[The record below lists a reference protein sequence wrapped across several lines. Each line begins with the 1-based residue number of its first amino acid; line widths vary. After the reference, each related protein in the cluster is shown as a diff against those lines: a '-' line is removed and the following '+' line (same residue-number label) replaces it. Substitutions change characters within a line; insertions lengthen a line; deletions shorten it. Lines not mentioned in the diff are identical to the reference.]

1 MFAKNSIFVLC
12 ILLFG
17 FVLLSG
23 CVAPGTEEGSNL
35 GTVQS
40 NLSSTG
46 SGTGTVNSPNNGGPS
61 EVDNIIPI
69 DNPPPPGE
77 DPPEKQPD
85 SGDATPDYSNATP
98 QQLLDALGLA
108 QLLGLPSDALDAA
121 AKEKIKQWAEG
132 IINSPNSNNAML
144 VEALQVLQALGLDPE
159 GMFQKEVWA
168 KIKVRVEGEL
178 NDPNTCKNRLKEI
191 AELFSQLGWKDLAD
205 EALKK
210 AETAGD
216 MCSKIIYEYLSEA
229 QDTYYSTKVTIIGN
243 TLKRYEV
250 YGITLGMYNYYF
262 ETGKFMWEVKEV
274 VDTGCVILTREGKG
288 EYPITENIKHSLFG
302 FDANSDHYSGS
313 SYYNVE
319 INIDKQPSPTRNE
332 YCDEIP
338 DQQLGKSK
346 EFRQLPVGVEG
357 NAKGNRLVGQ
367 KSQVW
372 GPPTDSESGFEY
384 TYWDLSIGER

>member
-1 MFAKNSIFVLC
+1 MQ
-12 ILLFG
+12 
-17 FVLLSG
+17 SG
-23 CVAPGTEEGSNL
+23 LTSSSGNPKAPNY
-35 GTVQS
+35 
-40 NLSSTG
+40 
-46 SGTGTVNSPNNGGPS
+46 GGPS
-61 EVDNIIPI
+61 EVDNIINI

-85 SGDATPDYSNATP
+85 SGDSGADPTTDYSNATP
-98 QQLLDALGLA
+98 QQFLDALGLT
-108 QLLGLPSDALDAA
+108 QLLGLPTDALDAA

-132 IINSPNSNNAML
+132 IINNPNSTNAML
-144 VEALQVLQALGLDPE
+144 VEALQVLQALGLDPK
-159 GMFQKEVWA
+159 GMFEKEVWA
-168 KIKVRVEGEL
+168 KIKVRVEDEL

-191 AELFSQLGWKDLAD
+191 AELFSQLGWNDLAD
-205 EALKK
+205 KALKK

-216 MCSKIIYEYLSEA
+216 MCSKIKYEYLSEA
-229 QDTYYSTKVTIIGN
+229 QDTYYFTKVTIIGN

-250 YGITLGMYNYYF
+250 YGMTLGLYNYYF

-319 INIDKQPSPTRNE
+319 INIDKQPSLTRNE
-332 YCDEIP
+332 YCNEIP

-346 EFRQLPVGVEG
+346 EFRQLAVSLEG
-357 NAKGNRLVGQ
+357 NAKGHRLVGQ
-367 KSQVW
+367 KNQVW
-372 GPPTDSESGFEY
+372 GPPTDSESGYEY
-384 TYWDLSIGER
+384 TYWDLSIGE